1 MKRINIFLF
10 VLITS
15 ILSLFSSSN
24 GFSSESRFFLDRVVA
39 VVNRDV
45 ITWSEL
51 YKFMEFS
58 SQEQVQK
65 MTVEEKFKYF
75 KGKEE
80 EYLERLI
87 DTKLQIEEAEK
98 YGITASDREIDST
111 IDEIKKK
118 YGLSD
123 KEFEEN
129 LKKEGLTLS
138 DYRKLLREQIIIG
151 RVLNTIVRP
160 KVIVSEADINSYI
173 SSNPQLSCDEEGF
186 YISQI
191 FVRIRENQEEFK
203 NKVNHI
209 LSRLVQGEQFS
220 KVASE
225 LSEDLSAK
233 TGGAIGLLKK
243 KEISQE
249 LVSLFSKMSPGQI
262 SEPMVTNTGVYIFRL
277 DGLCF
282 KRNSEELINYV
293 RTQLEEQKLK
303 REHRLWVRSLR
314 QRSYIEIMD

>member
-1 MKRINIFLF
+1 MAIVKILF
-10 VLITS
+10 FILITS
-15 ILSLFSSSN
+15 ILSLIPSIN
-24 GFSSESRFFLDRVVA
+24 CLSSEDRFFLDRVLA

-51 YKFMEFS
+51 YKFMEFTS
-58 SQEQVQK
+58 KEKVQN
-65 MTVEEKFKYF
+65 MNVEEKFKYF

-98 YGITASDREIDST
+98 HGITISEGEIDSA
-111 IDEIKKK
+111 INEIKKK

-123 KEFEEN
+123 REFEDN

-138 DYRKLLREQIIIG
+138 EYRKLLREQIIIG
-151 RVLNTIVRP
+151 RVLNTIIRP
-160 KVIVSEADINSYI
+160 RVIVSEAEINSFI
-173 SSNPQLSCDEEGF
+173 SSNPQLVCDEEGF

-191 FVRIRENQEEFK
+191 FVRMRENQEEVK
-203 NKVNHI
+203 NRVNQI
-209 LSRLVQGEQFS
+209 LSRLTQGEQFS

-233 TGGAIGLLKK
+233 SGGSIGLLKK
-243 KEISQE
+243 REISHE
-249 LVSLFSKMSPGQI
+249 LVSLFSNMSVGQR
-262 SEPMVTNTGVYIFRL
+262 SEPMVTSAGVYIFRL
-277 DGLCF
+277 DGICF
-282 KRNSEELINYV
+282 KRNSEELKNYV

-303 REHRLWVRSLR
+303 REHRLWIRSLR
-314 QRSYIEIMD
+314 QRSYVEIMD